1 MTTMRKK
8 GKFTILI
15 DPDKC
20 TGCLR
25 CQLTC
30 SFQFHRVFNPAL
42 ARIKVLM
49 TNDRGLSYQIYHT
62 DECIKCG
69 RCARA
74 CVFGALQITEGGE

>member
-1 MTTMRKK
+1 VTTLREK

-15 DPDKC
+15 TPDRC

-30 SFQFHRVFNPAL
+30 SFQYYKVFNLAL

-49 TNDRGLSYQIYHT
+49 TNDGGLSYQVYNT

-74 CVFGALQITEGGE
+74 CVFGALQLADGGQ